1 MNDENYLN
9 KLRKDFDSLE
19 TAVESIK
26 KSFKGIY
33 YKHNNVVLCPE

>member
-26 KSFKGIY
+26 KSFKGIKDNIFY
-33 YKHNNVVLCPE
+33 IKRKS